1 MQNDDLYTN
10 PDHKLYV
17 IGDVHGSLNELNTL
31 VAKLQYNH
39 DAGDRIILAGDLV
52 TRGPDSI
59 GVIRRAKELK
69 ALCVR
74 GNHDDKVVRIKTFIR
89 SGQAIYKEGVIP
101 EGPVLDPLDFDN
113 HHMGI
118 AQNMTDEDYEYLSG
132 CPMILAIPALQALF
146 VHAGFNPHRKLEDQQ
161 PFSVMNIRT
170 IEEDGIGTKEKSGEE
185 WSDIWNSSQESN
197 NSTFPPE
204 YRKVYYG
211 HAAGNG
217 VQLKKYTF
225 GVDSGCVYGRQLT
238 ALEIKSGQVTQVQCK
253 EYYKN

>member
-1 MQNDDLYTN
+1 
-10 PDHKLYV
+10 
-17 IGDVHGSLNELNTL
+17 
-31 VAKLQYNH
+31 
-39 DAGDRIILAGDLV
+39 
-52 TRGPDSI
+52 
-59 GVIRRAKELK
+59 
-69 ALCVR
+69 
-74 GNHDDKVVRIKTFIR
+74 
-89 SGQAIYKEGVIP
+89 
-101 EGPVLDPLDFDN
+101 
-113 HHMGI
+113 
-118 AQNMTDEDYEYLSG
+118 MTDADYDYLSQ
-132 CPMILAIPALQALF
+132 CPMVLAIPALQALF
-146 VHAGFNPHRKLEDQQ
+146 VHAGFNPHRKLEEQQ